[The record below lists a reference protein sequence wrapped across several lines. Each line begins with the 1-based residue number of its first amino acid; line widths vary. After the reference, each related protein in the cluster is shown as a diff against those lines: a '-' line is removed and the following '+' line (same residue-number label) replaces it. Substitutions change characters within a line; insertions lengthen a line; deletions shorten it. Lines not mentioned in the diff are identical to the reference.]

1 MKILLI
7 HSDFIEFEA
16 RQKAIKAA
24 EEWNEQKKRVEE
36 CLVVFTAVEKR
47 DEADLKKATEMLV
60 KEITNVAGQVKT
72 KNIVLYPYAHL
83 SSSLSSPRAA
93 QDVLEEAEKLL
104 KKDFSVSHAPFGW
117 YKAFTLKAKGHP
129 LAELSREI
137 DITKTT
143 EVKKKEDK
151 RKRLEGERK
160 LSDTKYRES
169 ATV

>member
-24 EEWNEQKKRVEE
+24 EEWNEQKKRMEE

-60 KEITNVAGQVKT
+60 KEIKDVAEKVKT

-83 SSSLSSPRAA
+83 SSSLSSPRSA
-93 QDVLEEAEKLL
+93 QDVLEEAEKIAEKATLSVKGNVFHRKDIGTKALIEKRVRHVEGL
-104 KKDFSVSHAPFGW
+104 K
-117 YKAFTLKAKGHP
+117 
-129 LAELSREI
+129 
-137 DITKTT
+137 
-143 EVKKKEDK
+143 
-151 RKRLEGERK
+151 
-160 LSDTKYRES
+160 
-169 ATV
+169 

>member
-24 EEWNEQKKRVEE
+24 EEWNEPKKRMEE

-47 DEADLKKATEMLV
+47 DEADLKKATQMLV
-60 KEITNVAGQVKT
+60 KEIANVAGQVKT

-83 SSSLSSPRAA
+83 SSSLSSPRSA

-104 KKDFSVSHAPFGW
+104 KNDFSVIHAPF
-117 YKAFTLKAKGHP
+117 
-129 LAELSREI
+129 
-137 DITKTT
+137 
-143 EVKKKEDK
+143 
-151 RKRLEGERK
+151 
-160 LSDTKYRES
+160 
-169 ATV
+169 